1 MQFNKKHLKS
11 YGYLA
16 AGIIFLLLAAVFL
29 AGGMGR
35 NPLYTLQLLT
45 GRIAIFFLLACLSIT
60 PLRTITGWIAVSP
73 LRMAFGLNAFFFAL
87 AHVLVMIALEYPLNF
102 NQFIQTLEYRRYIVP
117 GALAFIILL
126 VLAITSLNRVKKF
139 TRTIWKKIHKFV
151 YLAAVLALLH
161 YMWIANAGGIKV
173 IPTLSAIYLVVLFI
187 LRVNVIKKAIITRR
201 LKKTNA

>member
-1 MQFNKKHLKS
+1 M
-11 YGYLA
+11 
-16 AGIIFLLLAAVFL
+16 
-29 AGGMGR
+29 
-35 NPLYTLQLLT
+35 
-45 GRIAIFFLLACLSIT
+45 
-60 PLRTITGWIAVSP
+60 
-73 LRMAFGLNAFFFAL
+73 LNAFFFAL

-173 IPTLSAIYLVVLFI
+173 IPTLSAIYLGVLFI
-187 LRVNVIKKAIITRR
+187 LRVNVIKEAIITRR
-201 LKKTNA
+201 LKKTSA